1 LSETNKN
8 TVGATERSW
17 SLLFWLPLIAA
28 ALLLLCGCAAQSSQP
43 SGQEP
48 QAGREGQASEQK
60 SGQKS
65 EQTSGQTSEQTGKP
79 AGERGEASQRDAAL
93 GHPGLGDADAPV
105 VMVEYADFQ

>member
-1 LSETNKN
+1 MSETNKN

-48 QAGREGQASEQK
+48 QAGREGQASEQ
-60 SGQKS
+60 
-65 EQTSGQTSEQTGKP
+65 TSEQTGKP
-79 AGERGEASQRDAAL
+79 AGDSREAPQRDSAL

>member
-1 LSETNKN
+1 MSETNKN

-48 QAGREGQASEQK
+48 QAGREGQASEQ
-60 SGQKS
+60 
-65 EQTSGQTSEQTGKP
+65 ESGQTSEQTGKP
-79 AGERGEASQRDAAL
+79 AGERGEAPQRDAAL

>member
-1 LSETNKN
+1 MSETNKN
-8 TVGATERSW
+8 TAGGTERSW

-48 QAGREGQASEQK
+48 QAGREGQASEQ
-60 SGQKS
+60 
-65 EQTSGQTSEQTGKP
+65 TSEKTGKP
-79 AGERGEASQRDAAL
+79 AGERGEAPQRDAAL

>member
-1 LSETNKN
+1 MSETNKN
-8 TVGATERSW
+8 TVGGTERSW

-48 QAGREGQASEQK
+48 QAGREGQASEQT
-60 SGQKS
+60 SGQA
-65 EQTSGQTSEQTGKP
+65 SGQTSEKTGKP
-79 AGERGEASQRDAAL
+79 AGDGREAPQRDAAL

>member
-1 LSETNKN
+1 MSETNKN

-43 SGQEP
+43 SSGQEP

-60 SGQKS
+60 SGQ
-65 EQTSGQTSEQTGKP
+65 TSEQTGKP
-79 AGERGEASQRDAAL
+79 AGERGEAPQRDAAL

>member
-8 TVGATERSW
+8 TVGGTERSW

-48 QAGREGQASEQK
+48 QAGREGQASEQ
-60 SGQKS
+60 
-65 EQTSGQTSEQTGKP
+65 TGKP
-79 AGERGEASQRDAAL
+79 AGDSREAPQRDAAL

>member
-1 LSETNKN
+1 MSETNKN

-17 SLLFWLPLIAA
+17 SLLFWLPMIAA

-43 SGQEP
+43 SPSGQEP
-48 QAGREGQASEQK
+48 QAGREGQASEQ
-60 SGQKS
+60 
-65 EQTSGQTSEQTGKP
+65 TAKP
-79 AGERGEASQRDAAL
+79 AADRREAPQRDAALGHPGL

>member
-43 SGQEP
+43 SSGQEP
-48 QAGREGQASEQK
+48 QAGREGQASEQ
-60 SGQKS
+60 
-65 EQTSGQTSEQTGKP
+65 TGRP
-79 AGERGEASQRDAAL
+79 AGVRGEAPQRDAAL
-93 GHPGLGDADAPV
+93 GYPSLGDADAPV

>member
-8 TVGATERSW
+8 TVGGTERSW

-48 QAGREGQASEQK
+48 QAGREGQASEQ
-60 SGQKS
+60 
-65 EQTSGQTSEQTGKP
+65 TSGQTSEQTGKP
-79 AGERGEASQRDAAL
+79 AGERGEAPQRDAAL

>member
-8 TVGATERSW
+8 TVGVTERSW

-48 QAGREGQASEQK
+48 QAGREGQASEQE
-60 SGQKS
+60 S
-65 EQTSGQTSEQTGKP
+65 EQTSEKTGKP

-93 GHPGLGDADAPV
+93 GHPSLGDADAPV

>member
-1 LSETNKN
+1 MSVTNKN
-8 TVGATERSW
+8 TVGGTERSW

-48 QAGREGQASEQK
+48 QAGREGQASEQ
-60 SGQKS
+60 
-65 EQTSGQTSEQTGKP
+65 TSGQTSEQTGKP
-79 AGERGEASQRDAAL
+79 AGERGEAPQRDAAL

>member
-8 TVGATERSW
+8 TVGGTERSW

-48 QAGREGQASEQK
+48 QAGREGQASEQ
-60 SGQKS
+60 
-65 EQTSGQTSEQTGKP
+65 TSGQTSEQTGKP
-79 AGERGEASQRDAAL
+79 AGEGGEAPQRDAAL

>member
-43 SGQEP
+43 SPSGQEP
-48 QAGREGQASEQK
+48 QAGREGQASEQATE
-60 SGQKS
+60 QAS
-65 EQTSGQTSEQTGKP
+65 EQTAKP
-79 AGERGEASQRDAAL
+79 AGDRREAPQRDAAL
-93 GHPGLGDADAPV
+93 GHPSLGDADAPV

>member
-1 LSETNKN
+1 MSETNKN
-8 TVGATERSW
+8 TVGTERSW
-17 SLLFWLPLIAA
+17 SLLLWLPLIAA

-48 QAGREGQASEQK
+48 QAGREGQASEQ
-60 SGQKS
+60 
-65 EQTSGQTSEQTGKP
+65 TSGQTSEQTGKP

-93 GHPGLGDADAPV
+93 AHPGLGDADAPV